1 MSEGEVL
8 GIIMRGH
15 DAMIDLLSAR
25 HKTHKLV
32 FAQYRSK
39 GVKSAMETA
48 VCLDDLP
55 ILVDI
60 LDIFNKKL

>member
-15 DAMIDLLSAR
+15 EAMIELLSSR
-25 HKTHKLV
+25 HKSHKLV

-55 ILVDI
+55 IIVDI
-60 LDIFNKKL
+60 LDIFNKK